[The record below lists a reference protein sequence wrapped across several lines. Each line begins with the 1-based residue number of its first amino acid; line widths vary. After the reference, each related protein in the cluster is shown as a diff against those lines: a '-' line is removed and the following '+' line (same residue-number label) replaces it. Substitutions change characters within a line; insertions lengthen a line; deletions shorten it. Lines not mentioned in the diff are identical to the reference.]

1 MEVTSILGKTH
12 FRRVLFPVGKHMRG
26 GAENNEASPRH
37 LPALLSRKY
46 NTPPGQ
52 LRPPTPL
59 SEILIMREGM
69 SELLFNLW
77 FWKRTWK
84 TKSLKLR
91 AVWNLFGVACPARW
105 REANFVWFFFFFRTI
120 CARGARSSAHTQA
133 PSTRCT
139 CRRTE
144 ICTCTKSGKICTKG
158 KCSHDHLDTRMLS
171 FAFTLIWGPCLQ
183 HICVV
188 IVQFTVYKR
197 IFFLLCVNHTQN
209 RL

>member
-52 LRPPTPL
+52 LHPL
-59 SEILIMREGM
+59 PSELLIRGEGM
-69 SELLFNLW
+69 SELFFFLW
-77 FWKRTWK
+77 LWKWTWK
-84 TKSLKLR
+84 TKTLKLR

-120 CARGARSSAHTQA
+120 CARAARSSAHTHA
-133 PSTRCT
+133 PRF
-139 CRRTE
+139 
-144 ICTCTKSGKICTKG
+144 CTCTKIWKCTKICTNSGKICSKG
-158 KCSHDHLDTRMLS
+158 QCSHDHLDTRMLS
-171 FAFTLIWGPCLQ
+171 FGFTLIWGPCLQ

-188 IVQFTVYKR
+188 IVQFTVHKR